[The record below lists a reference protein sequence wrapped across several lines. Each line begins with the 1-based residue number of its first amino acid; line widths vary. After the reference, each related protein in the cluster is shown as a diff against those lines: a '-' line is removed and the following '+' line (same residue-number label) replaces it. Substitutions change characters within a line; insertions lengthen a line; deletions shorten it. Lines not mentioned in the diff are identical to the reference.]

1 MNQQQGV
8 GGASWTPEGA
18 KAFSPAEVKRMQIA
32 MNAYK
37 SMGTPEGDEKAQGIA
52 NMLDRDEF
60 AKSMDEFGGKEPGRI
75 GKAINKVLKRPEGSP
90 GMGSADIGNMFTEL
104 TLGWTAFRMRMAWNL
119 TTGAQKGWQD
129 AFMNEE
135 AAAAGAALAG
145 GAPAGL
151 VGNSS
156 QYLAANAAIANSKA
170 QLGQGV
176 AQVYAPF
183 MSGVAGVDAGAGL
196 GAAATIGGTA
206 VGRFIPFCNGRLYAF
221 GRGRFGRSCCLCRS
235 RWDWRWISD
244 CRCSWCFL
252 RNWRR
257 SGLGKTGRRL
267 LLAKLAQGFRV
278 GCGSCFS

>member
-1 MNQQQGV
+1 M

-52 NMLDRDEF
+52 NLLDRDEF

-75 GKAINKVLKRPEGSP
+75 GKAINKVLKRPEGTP

-145 GAPAGL
+145 GAPAGV

-183 MSGVAGVDAGAGL
+183 MSGVAGVNAGPGFGCCCHHWWHSSWRVL
-196 GAAATIGGTA
+196 PC
-206 VGRFIPFCNGRLYAF
+206 RNGRQHDR
-221 GRGRFGRSCCLCRS
+221 GSGRFGWSSVPLLVQLGWS
-235 RWDWRWISD
+235 LVLADG
-244 CRCSWCFL
+244 RCSWCFL
-252 RNWRR
+252 RD
-257 SGLGKTGRRL
+257 
-267 LLAKLAQGFRV
+267 
-278 GCGSCFS
+278 